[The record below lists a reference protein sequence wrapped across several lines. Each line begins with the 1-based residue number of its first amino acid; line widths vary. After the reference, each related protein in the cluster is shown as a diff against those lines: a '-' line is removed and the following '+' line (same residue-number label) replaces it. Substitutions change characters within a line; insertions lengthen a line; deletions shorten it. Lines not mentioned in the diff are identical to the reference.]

1 MRKILT
7 LVCLILI
14 FGSLFALTGCK
25 SKDGLNYNSLIGEA
39 EEYSFELVYTDSSVP
54 APVYVSCYQKDGKYA
69 YRFSLVEFDYGELA
83 YRQIFTGDK
92 LYEICEAKT
101 DLVWTGQY
109 KINENVSAFDERNFI
124 YKYTILITAG
134 SYATM
139 LSSGENVVYRDIE
152 CNEYKFSYD
161 GKDFTYVF
169 EKESSHLL
177 KFVMEESGN
186 VKTLEYY
193 NYKFANIDTACLYP
207 PTAFGVNG
215 GQINLYY
222 ETDELVYEYFI
233 D

>member
-124 YKYTILITAG
+124 YKYTTLITAG
-134 SYATM
+134 SCATM

-161 GKDFTYVF
+161 GKNFTYFSRKRAVICLNSLW
-169 EKESSHLL
+169 KNRATL
-177 KFVMEESGN
+177 KLSNITITNSKISTPPACIRRQRSG
-186 VKTLEYY
+186 
-193 NYKFANIDTACLYP
+193 
-207 PTAFGVNG
+207 
-215 GQINLYY
+215 
-222 ETDELVYEYFI
+222 
-233 D
+233 

>member
-14 FGSLFALTGCK
+14 LGSLFILGGCK
-25 SKDGLNYNSLIGEA
+25 NKDGLNYNSLIGEA
-39 EEYSFELVYTDSSVP
+39 EEYSFEIVYTDSSVP
-54 APVYVSCYQKDGKYA
+54 SPVYVSCYCKDGKYA
-69 YRFSLVEFDYGELA
+69 YRFSLVEFNHGELA

-124 YKYTILITAG
+124 YKYTTLITAG

-169 EKESSHLL
+169 EKESSLLL
-177 KFVMEESGN
+177 KFVMEESGD

-193 NYKFANIDTACLYP
+193 NYKFENIDTACLYP
-207 PTAFGVNG
+207 PTAFGINNG
-215 GQINLYY
+215 QLNLYY

>member
-14 FGSLFALTGCK
+14 LGSLFILGGCK
-25 SKDGLNYNSLIGEA
+25 NKDGLNYNSLIGEA
-39 EEYSFELVYTDSSVP
+39 EEYSFEIVYTDSSVP
-54 APVYVSCYQKDGKYA
+54 SPVYVSCYCKDGKYA
-69 YRFSLVEFDYGELA
+69 YRFSLVEFNHGELA

-124 YKYTILITAG
+124 YKYTTLITAG

-169 EKESSHLL
+169 EKESSLLL
-177 KFVMEESGN
+177 KFVMEESGD

-193 NYKFANIDTACLYP
+193 NYKFENIDTACLYP
-207 PTAFGVNG
+207 PTAFGINN